1 MFIAQG
7 PDPFYEFF
15 RCRIDTSLSL
25 DGLHNDRTC
34 LTVNQLLHAV
44 QVIEISEAD
53 SRYKGL
59 KGSW

>member
-1 MFIAQG
+1 MFITQALT
-7 PDPFYEFF
+7 PFKNSSVQV
-15 RCRIDTSLSL
+15 DTSFSL
-25 DGLHNDRTC
+25 DGLHNNRTC

-44 QVIEISEAD
+44 QVIEICKAD